1 MKKILLLAILFYSCG
16 PTHDLRKAQRLL
28 DRAKAKGAKVTA
40 DTIYRDRTLTI
51 KGDSTTIIQPVHHY
65 HDTTITLFQDR
76 IKVVQRWKHDTLI
89 QKIDCPDTVIK
100 WRERT
105 AVVEKIECKDRFW
118 PGFIV
123 GCLALVLLVAVVWR
137 VTR

>member
-16 PTHDLRKAQRLL
+16 VSHDLRKAQRLI

-51 KGDSTTIIQPVHHY
+51 KGDSTVITQNIHHFR
-65 HDTTITLFQDR
+65 DTTITLFQDK

-89 QKIDCPDTVIK
+89 QKIQCKDTVIK
-100 WRERT
+100 WKERT

-123 GCLALVLLVAVVWR
+123 GCLALVVLVAVVWR